1 MMINQHPRPIIT
13 KGFLIAGCVNFFG
26 TLLVSRGFTNQLLT
40 SLDPV
45 VFSHF
50 GLIAIMLWG
59 MAYVAVSKSY
69 HTVPYVVMVFMIE
82 KFVYAIAWLLWI
94 SRSGHQLSGLLSDA
108 PSTGAFYLTY
118 GPVDFLFGVF
128 FAWVACSTLR
138 ARSVVKANA

>member
-1 MMINQHPRPIIT
+1 MTSDQHPRPLVT

-26 TLLVSRGFTNQLLT
+26 TLVVSRGFTNRLLT

-69 HTVPYVVMVFMIE
+69 QQVPYVVFVFMVE
-82 KFVYAIAWLLWI
+82 KFVYAIAWILWLT
-94 SRSGHQLSGLLSDA
+94 RSGHQLSGLLSDA
-108 PSTGAFYLTY
+108 PMTGAFYLTY
-118 GPVDFLFGVF
+118 GVVDFLFGVF
-128 FAWVACSTLR
+128 FAWVACTTLR
-138 ARSVVKANA
+138 ERRAGQASA

>member
-1 MMINQHPRPIIT
+1 MTIDQHPRPIIT

-26 TLLVSRGFTNQLLT
+26 TLLVSRGFTNHLLT

-69 HTVPYVVMVFMIE
+69 QQVPYVVMVFMVE
-82 KFVYAIAWLLWI
+82 KFVYAVAWIVWI
-94 SRSGHQLSGLLSDA
+94 TRSGHQLSGLLSDA

-118 GPVDFLFGVF
+118 GAVDLLFGVF
-128 FAWVACSTLR
+128 FAWVAITTFRQR
-138 ARSVVKANA
+138 ALS